1 MENICVVA
9 YRGYLSICERYG
21 MKSVSF
27 YHFIG
32 QLTEEQINEYSKLA
46 I

>member
-1 MENICVVA
+1 MCVVA

-27 YHFIG
+27 YQFIG
-32 QLTEEQINEYSKLA
+32 QLTEEQIKAYSKLA
-46 I
+46 N

>member
-1 MENICVVA
+1 MENICVAA
-9 YRGYLSICERYG
+9 YRGYLSICERNG

>member
-1 MENICVVA
+1 MEDMCVAA

-27 YHFIG
+27 YHFIK
-32 QLTEEQINEYSKLA
+32 QLTEEQINEYSKIA
-46 I
+46 N